1 MICHEK
7 KMVLNLLRKII
18 KLEYLP
24 LCFMEP
30 SEVKESAIIY
40 FWNLILNGSVA
51 ADDLTPLE

>member
-1 MICHEK
+1 MKK

-18 KLEYLP
+18 KLEYLL